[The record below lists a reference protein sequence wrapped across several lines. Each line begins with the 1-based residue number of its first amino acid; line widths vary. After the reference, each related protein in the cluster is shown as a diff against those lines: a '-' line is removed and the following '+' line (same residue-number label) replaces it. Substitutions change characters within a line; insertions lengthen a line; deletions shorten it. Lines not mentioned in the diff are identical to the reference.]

1 LHIALNKSSRL
12 SYKTFYCGYQYH
24 DVVSCGVQIYKK
36 IFTKVECV
44 CYDKTLCA
52 LGKASPLKRS
62 TIGLLLK
69 GSLVVFHEKNA
80 LFCPCLTVT
89 NALAYFRCHLK

>member
-1 LHIALNKSSRL
+1 MYTLHIALNKSNRL
-12 SYKTFYCGYQYH
+12 SYKTFYHVYQCH
-24 DVVSCGVQIYKK
+24 DVVSCSVQIYKK

-44 CYDKTLCA
+44 CHGKALCA

-69 GSLVVFHEKNA
+69 GILVVFHEKNA
-80 LFCPCLTVT
+80 LFC
-89 NALAYFRCHLK
+89 A